1 MNHEKN
7 FLLGSKWP
15 CFVKKRNLLKNRIL
29 KLQLLNEKTIS
40 QLLLI
45 PSQNLKSHLYFV
57 SRCIALQTYT
67 YIPVLHVTF
76 CIVDDEALIN
86 TIYPI

>member
-1 MNHEKN
+1 MYPSTSVE
-7 FLLGSKWP
+7 FIGLLADT
-15 CFVKKRNLLKNRIL
+15 RNVVDPIL

>member
-1 MNHEKN
+1 MLESKW
-7 FLLGSKWP
+7 LGSI
-15 CFVKKRNLLKNRIL
+15 CFCEKKESAKKSRIL

-57 SRCIALQTYT
+57 SRCIIALQTYT